1 MDKAYNKILITG
13 CSGLVGIHLVK
24 KCLEK
29 GYDVIGVD
37 LKYSDSLPK
46 SDRFT
51 FYELD
56 LTNEENVKNLFC
68 TPRSYRSKG
77 LHYKVEKI

>member
-37 LKYSDSLPK
+37 LKYSDS
-46 SDRFT
+46 
-51 FYELD
+51 
-56 LTNEENVKNLFC
+56 
-68 TPRSYRSKG
+68 
-77 LHYKVEKI
+77 

>member
-1 MDKAYNKILITG
+1 MDTKYNKVLITG

-24 KCLEK
+24 KCLQQ

-37 LKYSDSLPK
+37 LKYSDDLPI

-56 LTNEENVKNLFC
+56 LTNEENVK
-68 TPRSYRSKG
+68 K
-77 LHYKVEKI
+77 